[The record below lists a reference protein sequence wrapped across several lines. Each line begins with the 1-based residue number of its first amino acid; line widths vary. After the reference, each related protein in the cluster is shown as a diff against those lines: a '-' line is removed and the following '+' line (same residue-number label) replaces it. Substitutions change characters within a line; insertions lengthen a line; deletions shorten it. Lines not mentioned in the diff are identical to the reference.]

1 MQSAQRRR
9 AKNLNH
15 IKMRIK
21 LENAKKELVTM
32 QKISE
37 VNNLIHMT
45 ERDPDLGQKKDDE
58 SDN

>member
-45 ERDPDLGQKKDDE
+45 ERDPDLGQKKDNE